1 MAFVQRESA
10 PREDCPT
17 PIRRAVMKQ
26 GWYDLAYIHFR
37 YDPEAVAKICQMGSM
52 LTCTTDRHGWV

>member
-10 PREDCPT
+10 LREDCPT

-37 YDPEAVAKICQMGSM
+37 YDPEAVAEIPVQRS
-52 LTCTTDRHGWV
+52 